1 MYLLVIFGAIIA
13 IILAMLLFVATGPEP
28 EDHYSPVELESSANS
43 GHSELVR
50 SLWQATEELSIIF
63 YLYANVGDWEVREIC
78 CYY

>member
-13 IILAMLLFVATGPEP
+13 ILAMLLFVATGPEP
-28 EDHYSPVELESSANS
+28 EDHYSPAELESSANS

-50 SLWQATEELSIIF
+50 SFWQAAEGLSIIF
-63 YLYANVGDWEVREIC
+63 YLYAIVGDWEVRDIC